1 MKKKILDIEID
12 LDYSLIGISCYSK
25 DYRLCWEI
33 NKELGFKLVRKTSP
47 ALKAM
52 GEDQKENDDSNTG
65 LIVYNYE
72 NINKGVLYRFVG
84 NKSIKGFLIPE
95 LKQVDYFV
103 CIRGMSH
110 ELEEIRMI
118 KSLRNI
124 GIVLTAFSI
133 PPATIKSKNKLILTH

>member
-1 MKKKILDIEID
+1 
-12 LDYSLIGISCYSK
+12 
-25 DYRLCWEI
+25 
-33 NKELGFKLVRKTSP
+33 
-47 ALKAM
+47 M
-52 GEDQKENDDSNTG
+52 GEDPKENEDTKTG

-84 NKSIKGFLIPE
+84 NKSTKGFLIPE

-103 CIRGMSH
+103 CIRGISH

-133 PPATIKSKNKLILTH
+133 PPANIKSKNKLILTH

>member
-52 GEDQKENDDSNTG
+52 GEDPKENDDSNTG

-84 NKSIKGFLIPE
+84 NKSTKGFLIPE